1 MHMAIFIYTC
11 TCRFVRE
18 EPQDMVAVDL
28 TVEDPREEMH
38 VPVHQDLKDPE
49 GTPVMQE
56 HRALR

>member
-1 MHMAIFIYTC
+1 M
-11 TCRFVRE
+11 RE
-18 EPQDMVAVDL
+18 EPQDTVAVDL
-28 TVEDPREEMH
+28 TVEDLREEMH